1 MGNMRNIMAC
11 RWLIHRFTLLL
22 VLAVSL
28 PAHADGRL
36 RVSGFGTLGYT
47 ADHNR
52 DIYATRDISQ
62 YPDQDYRTGANA
74 LMDTRLGLQFEYKPL
89 DQIELVAQLVARD
102 HFKADLDSST
112 ELAYLAWHPRPL
124 LDLRFGRIP
133 YDAFLM
139 SDHRNVG
146 YAYAFVRP
154 PMEFYGWIPV
164 FSLDGVD
171 AAYSWRGDD
180 AVWRAKI
187 QFGKSQ
193 LWVPVNSGRDGGY
206 LFKADRLAALSLT
219 RQTARW
225 RVKLAHSRL
234 TSGNPLAALAPLH
247 AGLDAV
253 AAAAIP
259 GVSAEAADLREE
271 VDFYKAKIG
280 YTTLGAVY
288 DDNTWVAQAELGV
301 STSTKEI
308 VPNNRMAYASLGRRF
323 GDWTPFVAWSVSR
336 PNQEAR
342 GAENNWGGLNDPLRD
357 PAIKLANSMRI
368 DQATVSLGVRW
379 DFHTQAALKLQLD
392 STKAEPPGAGLW
404 LRAPRYYG
412 QDKRLNQLTATLDFV
427 F

>member
-1 MGNMRNIMAC
+1 MAC
-11 RWLIHRFTLLL
+11 LPLIFRTMLLFWI
-22 VLAVSL
+22 AVSW
-28 PAHADGRL
+28 PAHADDRL
-36 RVSGFGTLGYT
+36 RVGGFGTLGFT
-47 ADHNR
+47 ADGNSG
-52 DIYATRDISQ
+52 IYATRDISQ
-62 YPDQDYRTGANA
+62 YPDKDYRTGANW
-74 LMDTRLGLQFEYKPL
+74 LMDTRLGLQLEYKPL

-102 HFKADLDSST
+102 HFKADLDSAT
-112 ELAYLAWHPRPL
+112 ELAYLAWHPRPQI
-124 LDLRFGRIP
+124 DLRFGRVP

-146 YAYAFVRP
+146 YAYHYVRP
-154 PMEFYGWIPV
+154 PLEFYGWIPI
-164 FSLDGVD
+164 FSLDGAD
-171 AAYSWRGDD
+171 ASYQWRSDE
-180 AVWRAKI
+180 AVWRVRM
-187 QFGKSQ
+187 QLGKSQ

-206 LFKADRLAALSLT
+206 LFKADRLSALSLT
-219 RQTARW
+219 RQTALW
-225 RVKLAHSRL
+225 RVKLAHSRF

-253 AAAAIP
+253 AAAAVP
-259 GVSAEAADLREE
+259 DVSAEAADLREE
-271 VDFYKAKIG
+271 VDFYKARIS

-308 VPNNRMAYASLGRRF
+308 VPNNRMAYVSLGRRF

-336 PNQEAR
+336 PNKHER
-342 GAENNWGGLNDPLRD
+342 GAENNWGGLNVPLRD
-357 PAIKLANSMRI
+357 PAIRLANSMRI
-368 DQATVSLGVRW
+368 DQATISLGVRW

-404 LRAPRYYG
+404 LRAPRYIG